1 MAAYVIGAIS
11 GVTDPAGFTGYQKL
25 AIPTVAKYGGKVIV
39 GGNKIEV
46 ADGIWSPVGVVVLEF
61 PSLQRA
67 KEWYNSP
74 EYKPLVSRRK
84 ASSTSGVIF
93 VDGG

>member
-11 GVTDPAGFTGYQKL
+11 SVKDPAGFAEYQKL
-25 AIPTVAKYGGKVIV
+25 AGPTLEKYGGKFIA

-46 ADGIWSPVGVVVLEF
+46 ADGIWSPAFVVVVEF
-61 PSLQRA
+61 QSLQRA
-67 KEWYNSP
+67 KQWYNSP

-93 VDGG
+93 VDGS